1 MPFSL
6 FGNRNKS
13 DEKPQQ
19 KIEQLALTAIEPNRF
34 QPRQVFD
41 EHAIAELAE
50 TIKAHGLLQPI
61 VVREYET
68 GKYEIIAGERRFRAV
83 TSLNWETI
91 PAIVE
96 KMDDHETASL
106 ALIEN
111 LQREE
116 LSAVEEAQAYQQL
129 MALNDV
135 TQTQLAKGVG
145 KSQSAVANKLRLLKL
160 SQPVLDAI
168 SAKKISERHGRA
180 LLPLNADQQRHVLM
194 QIEDRDM
201 NVKATER
208 LVSELTT
215 EKPVTPQ
222 RPKKRLRGLTSDT
235 RIAVNTIKESA
246 KMIRDT
252 GLSVHVHEENTDDGY
267 RIVIDL
273 PKDGHSSSKN

>member
-50 TIKAHGLLQPI
+50 TIRAHGLLQPI

-222 RPKKRLRGLTSDT
+222 RPK
-235 RIAVNTIKESA
+235 
-246 KMIRDT
+246 
-252 GLSVHVHEENTDDGY
+252 
-267 RIVIDL
+267 
-273 PKDGHSSSKN
+273 